1 MHLILQ
7 YWNTLINTT
16 LLPEKECISAL
27 TDESIQ
33 IFIIQSEEE
42 QDKVRTSF
50 LEGMLKRSKLKDKKQ
65 GVRITHAM
73 LTGLINQLYSYTQS
87 KEVNHKIFDLY
98 KILIGHLE
106 NTLNFIKDF
115 FGNYF
120 DYDEKVP
127 TTYLIIFLKELGNE
141 VKLLQKT
148 VQPYKPYIHA
158 LADILVNNF
167 NKFFLENKNGA
178 TYNQLAYQKDLM
190 NHLLANKT
198 LTSENSISE
207 VLFYFNYNDHDY
219 IAYLKEK
226 LSSLTESLNTIKEKI
241 AALRFEQK
249 KYNQLPKRLIG
260 NLNSN
265 TSSLIDQMN
274 QWIEEE
280 VKFLERDSS
289 ILVPD
294 HNTMLT
300 GKEEVYVHVPFKG
313 SEIYLVHKAFIDSGG
328 APAETYKS
336 LFEKTAS
343 HLTNKN
349 QKGFS
354 TESLQKNSDKVDY
367 EAKENV
373 KRFLQKMIRNIDSY

>member
-7 YWNTLINTT
+7 YWNTLIHTT
-16 LLPEKECISAL
+16 LLPARECPSVL
-27 TDESIQ
+27 TDESIE
-33 IFIIQSEEE
+33 IFIKQSEEE

-50 LEGMLKRSKLKDKKQ
+50 LEGMLKRSKLKDKQ
-65 GVRITHAM
+65 QWVRITQAM
-73 LTGLINQLYSYTQS
+73 LTRLINQLDSYTQS
-87 KEVNHKIFDLY
+87 KEVDHKIFHLY
-98 KILIGHLE
+98 KILIAHLE

-115 FGNYF
+115 FGNYI
-120 DYDEKVP
+120 DYDERVP
-127 TTYLIIFLKELGNE
+127 VTYLIFSLKESSTQ
-141 VKLLQKT
+141 VKLLQKM
-148 VQPYKPYIHA
+148 VQHYKPYIQA
-158 LADILVNNF
+158 LAEILVNNF
-167 NKFFLENKNGA
+167 NKFCQENKNGA

-190 NHLLANKT
+190 DHLMANKT
-198 LTSENSISE
+198 LTSEDSISE

-226 LSSLTESLNTIKEKI
+226 LSSITESLDTIKEKI
-241 AALRFEQK
+241 AALRFKQK
-249 KYNQLPKRLIG
+249 NFNQLPKKLIG
-260 NLNSN
+260 NLNPN
-265 TSSLIDQMN
+265 TSSLLDQIN

-280 VKFLERDSS
+280 IKFLESES
-289 ILVPD
+289 IQ
-294 HNTMLT
+294 NETIQSIET
-300 GKEEVYVHVPFKG
+300 GKIYVQVPFKG

-328 APAETYKS
+328 APGETYKS

-349 QKGFS
+349 QRGFS

>member
-7 YWNTLINTT
+7 HWNTLINTT
-16 LLPEKECISAL
+16 LLPARECPSAL
-27 TDESIQ
+27 TDESIEM
-33 IFIIQSEEE
+33 FIKQSEEE
-42 QDKVRTSF
+42 QDKVRALF
-50 LEGMLKRSKLKDKKQ
+50 LEGMLKRSKLKDKQ
-65 GVRITHAM
+65 QWVRITQAM
-73 LTGLINQLYSYTQS
+73 LIRLINQLYSYTQS
-87 KEVNHKIFDLY
+87 KKVDHKIFHLY

-106 NTLNFIKDF
+106 NTLHFIKDF

-127 TTYLIIFLKELGNE
+127 TTYLIIFLEELSNE
-141 VKLLQKT
+141 VKLLQEI
-148 VQPYKPYIHA
+148 VQPHKPYIHV
-158 LADILVNNF
+158 LADILANNF
-167 NKFFLENKNGA
+167 NKFCLENKNAA

-198 LTSENSISE
+198 LVSENSISE
-207 VLFYFNYNDHDY
+207 ALFYFNYNDHDY

-226 LSSLTESLNTIKEKI
+226 LSSLTESLDTTKEKI

-249 KYNQLPKRLIG
+249 NYNQLPKRLIG

-265 TSSLIDQMN
+265 TSSLIDQIN
-274 QWIEEE
+274 LWIEEE
-280 VKFLERDSS
+280 IKFLESDPNRNETIKS
-289 ILVPD
+289 IE
-294 HNTMLT
+294 TE
-300 GKEEVYVHVPFKG
+300 KIYVHVPFKG

-328 APAETYKS
+328 APGETYKS